1 VDCHVEIFLLPI
13 FRHRADTSADKRIFL
28 MSFLLLS
35 TSYEWAQSCPQTAGL
50 YLSAKCKMAEH
61 SSYPK
66 LLLRERKQEL
76 EHLDETRPN
85 YESCRR
91 SLEQA
96 IQELTT
102 LLGDRIEGEDI

>member
-1 VDCHVEIFLLPI
+1 MWKSSFCRYFGTVLIPRQTRGFFL
-13 FRHRADTSADKRIFL
+13 R
-28 MSFLLLS
+28 SFLLLS

-102 LLGDRIEGEDI
+102 LLGDRIEDEDI